1 MIVREPSIPFF
12 GILHHSFYKHQFPF
26 STTGLSLSTI
36 GEAIYL
42 ANCLVLLLPHLKP
55 LYTILCLPLL
65 ICYHILYYHILFLL
79 LLVLPQLC
87 VVLVPLP
94 IFSLTISLLHRLC
107 PIFVVIF
114 AMCVL
119 PSLLLLVTIAVI
131 TMYNCPLSS
140 GVVLC

>member
-55 LYTILCLPLL
+55 LYTILCLPLH
-65 ICYHILYYHILFLL
+65 ICYHALYYHILFPL
-79 LLVLPQLC
+79 LLVLPQLY
-87 VVLVPLP
+87 VALVPLP
-94 IFSLTISLLHRLC
+94 IFALTISLLHRLC
-107 PIFVVIF
+107 PFFVVIF

-119 PSLLLLVTIAVI
+119 PSLLLLVIIAVI
-131 TMYNCPLSS
+131 TMYNYPLL
-140 GVVLC
+140 GKVVLC